1 MELGVAEEYGDEDGA
16 MEDYGEEAFE
26 QPDPKGKKGKKKK
39 EKDMAFASYEDFA
52 QLIEQGMEEEKSAKN
67 DRSFLKKRSFSQ
79 TGARSKSGNQKKF
92 RK

>member
-26 QPDPKGKKGKKKK
+26 QPEPKGKKGKKKK

-52 QLIEQGMEEEKSAKN
+52 QLIE
-67 DRSFLKKRSFSQ
+67 
-79 TGARSKSGNQKKF
+79 
-92 RK
+92 